1 MKINTNQVDNYL
13 LLLRIYTSP
22 TSLNIY
28 NIIFNS
34 LPTQITLINNN
45 YTFPEAPF
53 AKFYIA
59 KSNISRIIVGT
70 TSVSS
75 ISSEFN
81 SSSNITKI
89 IVSALLANS
98 PSITSLELPLMGKWI
113 YVNSSANNLGCNAF
127 FDPASNALRFY
138 KFNSSHL
145 LSYSQ
150 INLANSNNSSL

>member
-1 MKINTNQVDNYL
+1 MVKIY
-13 LLLRIYTSP
+13 SPP
-22 TSLNIY
+22 TSLNTY
-28 NIIFNS
+28 NITFNS

-89 IVSALLANS
+89 IVSALPDNS
-98 PSITSLELPLMGKWI
+98 LIITNLEVPIMGKWT

-127 FDPASNALRFY
+127 FDPASKALRFY